1 MRFGDVI
8 GDEAL
13 KDNLIR
19 MVEQKRLSHA
29 ILFREEPCGGGLA
42 FALALG
48 QYVNCRHRSDGDSCG
63 ACTTCNQF
71 QKLIHPDLHF
81 AFPVNS
87 SKEVAESQKGRPI
100 SDYFLESWRE
110 LVLNNSY
117 FTEQDLYDAIGIENK
132 SGNISVHEARRIIE
146 RLQLRSFEADFK
158 VMVIWLPEKMNQEC
172 ANKLLKL
179 LEEPPVGTLFLLV
192 SQAPEKLLATIRSRC
207 QLIEI
212 PPMTDEQRK
221 SRPELSLQ
229 DPTEYRD
236 LLTGLIEAGIS
247 KKLIDTFALWETL
260 SDMGREKQK
269 EFCMYSEK
277 FIRKLYMTSQG
288 LRQIAETFPQ
298 EETQIRNLALRI
310 KPGFYEKALAAF
322 DRTISAIESNTNSK
336 LTFCDLSNRLLLYL

>member
-8 GDEAL
+8 GDGAL
-13 KDNLIR
+13 KENLIR

-48 QYVNCRHRSDGDSCG
+48 QYVNCRHRCDGDSCG
-63 ACTTCNQF
+63 TCPTCNQF

-87 SKEVAESQKGRPI
+87 SKDVAESQKGRPI
-100 SDYFLESWRE
+100 ADHFLDIWRE
-110 LVLNNSY
+110 LVLNDPY
-117 FTEQDLYDAIGIENK
+117 FAEQDLYEAIGIDNK
-132 SGNISVHEARRIIE
+132 SGNISVHEAKRIIE
-146 RLQLRSFEADFK
+146 RLLLRSFEANYK

-179 LEEPPVGTLFLLV
+179 LEEPPAGTLFLLV

-212 PPMTDEQRK
+212 PPMTEEQRQ
-221 SRPELSLQ
+221 SLPQVISQ
-229 DPTEYRD
+229 DPAEYRD
-236 LLTGLIEAGIS
+236 LLTGLIEAGIA
-247 KKLIDTFALWETL
+247 KKLIDTFAIWETL

-269 EFCMYSEK
+269 EFCLYSER

-288 LRQIAETFPQ
+288 LEQIAETLPQ
-298 EETQIRNLALRI
+298 EEMQIRDLASRI
-310 KPGFYEKALAAF
+310 TPGFYEKALSAF
-322 DRTISAIESNTNSK
+322 DRTLSAIESNTNSK

>member
-8 GDEAL
+8 GDKSL
-13 KDNLIR
+13 KERLIK

-42 FALALG
+42 LALALG

-63 ACTTCNQF
+63 TCPTCNQF

-87 SKEVAESQKGRPI
+87 SKDVAESQKGRPI
-100 SDYFLESWRE
+100 SDYFLDSWRE
-110 LVLNNSY
+110 LVLTNPY
-117 FTEQDLYDAIGIENK
+117 FAEQDLYDAIGIDNK

-146 RLQLRSFEADFK
+146 RLMLRSFEADYK

-172 ANKLLKL
+172 SNKLLKL
-179 LEEPPVGTLFLLV
+179 LEEPPPGTLFLLI
-192 SQAPEKLLATIRSRC
+192 SQAPERLLATIRSRC

-212 PPMTDEQRK
+212 PPMSEEQRQ
-221 SRPELSLQ
+221 RLPQSLLQ
-229 DPTEYRD
+229 EPAEYCE

-247 KKLIDTFALWETL
+247 KKLIETFPIWETL
-260 SDMGREKQK
+260 ADMGREKQK
-269 EFCMYSEK
+269 EFCLYSER

-288 LRQIAETFPQ
+288 LEQIADTLP
-298 EETQIRNLALRI
+298 EEEDQIRELASRI
-310 KPGFYEKALAAF
+310 KPEFYEKALSAF